1 MCSLGS
7 HCKATFT
14 QLHDALEESQDTL
27 ATGRCITDSAPPNR
41 YSISLVS
48 LNDHIQSDN
57 GLEFI
62 ESGLRCRHAEK
73 RIKTIYVE
81 PGSPWSCRCGRYVE
95 SFKAC
100 FREECLDR
108 EQLWTLTEAR
118 LAIEY
123 WRWKYNNIRPHRSL
137 GYITPLDF
145 AQELPEETEPYRCWA
160 SNWPTASLRPDI
172 DKLYQITMSS
182 ICPD

>member
-1 MCSLGS
+1 M
-7 HCKATFT
+7 
-14 QLHDALEESQDTL
+14 

-62 ESGLRCRHAEK
+62 ESGLRCRLAEK
-73 RIKTIYVE
+73 RIKTIYIE
-81 PGSPWSCRCGRYVE
+81 PGSPWFCRCGRYVE
-95 SFKAC
+95 SFKAR

-123 WRWKYNNIRPHRSL
+123 WRWKYNNICPHRSL
-137 GYITPLDF
+137 GYVTPLEF
-145 AQELPEETEPYRCWA
+145 AQEQSKETESTQSWAYRLLAAHNQPHYQYVQINQSSSSVWA
-160 SNWPTASLRPDI
+160 TQSE
-172 DKLYQITMSS
+172 
-182 ICPD
+182 